1 MTHISRVRLGTFP
14 GTAAPFRA
22 RSDTDHSHFR
32 SLGLMP
38 MLALTLCLFIAL
50 SLVASKP
57 AGAQQQLGA
66 VAADWNSVY
75 PAHKTAKGLVN
86 AEGIY
91 VVLRGDTLY
100 GIAKRFRVG
109 ERTLIQLNGLGE
121 AGRIVTGQTLHVPL
135 RSADAGMDAQ
145 AARHLAVAVQAP
157 LATDPAALRQ
167 HVVQR

>member
-14 GTAAPFRA
+14 GTAALFRA
-22 RSDTDHSHFR
+22 WPGTDHSQFR
-32 SLGLMP
+32 GLGLIA
-38 MLALTLCLFIAL
+38 MLALALCLFTAL
-50 SLVASKP
+50 SLLTAKP
-57 AGAQQQLGA
+57 AGAQQQQYQQQLSA

-135 RSADAGMDAQ
+135 RSA
-145 AARHLAVAVQAP
+145 
-157 LATDPAALRQ
+157 
-167 HVVQR
+167 